1 MLVTMAHRPFL
12 QWPPLA
18 GGELPWGVLRPQQ
31 ESCSPS
37 AHRLWPLE
45 DKAPRTLCQHHKGL
59 VSQRY
64 STFDQEA
71 PGALILP
78 TVLGKKRHL
87 LPRVLEPPEHHR
99 LSSEA
104 WKITKWHVKLPPWH
118 IPKENSY
125 FFSSPGDQSHYVNI
139 WALI

>member
-1 MLVTMAHRPFL
+1 ML
-12 QWPPLA
+12 
-18 GGELPWGVLRPQQ
+18 
-31 ESCSPS
+31 
-37 AHRLWPLE
+37 
-45 DKAPRTLCQHHKGL
+45 
-59 VSQRY
+59 
-64 STFDQEA
+64 
-71 PGALILP
+71 

-125 FFSSPGDQSHYVNI
+125 FFFPQEIKAIMSTFGP
-139 WALI
+139 